1 MRYLGWILKFALF
14 LLVFSFAV
22 KNTDMVAVRYYLGVE
37 WQTPLVFV
45 LLVAFCAGV
54 ALGIAACLG
63 QLFRLRR
70 EIAALKGEAPGA
82 ASERAGAA
90 AQKNELQV

>member
-1 MRYLGWILKFALF
+1 MRYLGWILKLAL
-14 LLVFSFAV
+14 LAAAFSFAV
-22 KNTDMVAVRYYLGVE
+22 KNTDPVAVRYYLGVE

-45 LLVAFCAGV
+45 LLVAFCTGV
-54 ALGIAACLG
+54 AFGIAACLG

-70 EIAALKGEAPGA
+70 EIAALKSGAP
-82 ASERAGAA
+82 GAA